1 MVGEPDGND
10 EVLEFGDTGRG
21 MSRRRKLVCAVGGA
35 VVAGAAI
42 TASVV
47 GIGGPAHGAAQVPV
61 PRTAPVVKLNGIILQ
76 EQTNGVILTPV
87 AARRPVTGHVPCDRS
102 P

>member
-1 MVGEPDGND
+1 MAGEPDRDD

-21 MSRRRKLVCAVGGA
+21 MSRRRKLICVAAGT

-76 EQTNGVILTPV
+76 EQTNGVILAPA
-87 AARRPVTGHVPCDRS
+87 AARHTVTCHDHGS
-102 P
+102 